1 MLYRSMKETE
11 RLEKERKATTI
22 GYLIVTLLLVITAGV
37 CAFGFDNAELAILVL
52 IAAVLVMPVYLV
64 MMATLK

>member
-22 GYLIVTLLLVITAGV
+22 GHLIVTLLLVIAAGV
-37 CAFGFDNAELAILVL
+37 CAFGFDNMELAILVL
-52 IAAVLVMPVYLV
+52 VAAVFITPAYIV

>member
-37 CAFGFDNAELAILVL
+37 CAFGFDNMELAILVL
-52 IAAVLVMPVYLV
+52 VAAVFITPAYIV